1 MTCHY
6 PDMGNAFDS
15 SCCEENLLQPLRIEA
30 PPSYGL
36 LVIDRYFIS
45 LESLNSSSSLKA
57 SFYRETSS
65 GDALNVICFLG
76 LFLRIYYKGG
86 LGTTSYAN
94 KTG

>member
-1 MTCHY
+1 M
-6 PDMGNAFDS
+6 
-15 SCCEENLLQPLRIEA
+15 LLIGPAVREICFNHSELKHHRVLG
-30 PPSYGL
+30 YGL
-36 LVIDRYFIS
+36 LVIDRHFIS

-86 LGTTSYAN
+86 LGTTSYTN

>member
-1 MTCHY
+1 ME
-6 PDMGNAFDS
+6 M
-15 SCCEENLLQPLRIEA
+15 LLIGPAVREICFKHSELKHHRVLG
-30 PPSYGL
+30 YGL
-36 LVIDRYFIS
+36 LVIDRPFIS
-45 LESLNSSSSLKA
+45 MESLNSSSSLKG

-65 GDALNVICFLG
+65 GDALNVSCFLG